1 MAINMSATL
10 VASLFGQQG
19 QSSLLS
25 ALGNAPRAASAGEAV
40 VALRRVTKAGEE
52 AKGLAKEKKDP
63 VTLTAVAQFRQALES
78 SRTLDKALSDPRV
91 LKVLLPALGLPD
103 QIGNP
108 GLVKRALLSDP
119 KDPKGV
125 ASQLGTTWVNAAAT
139 LNLKATTTPKTVA
152 VTGLTDTQTASV
164 AAQLRFGE
172 NILTAPATRSTA
184 PKVRAF
190 DGLPDSLT
198 QVLARQLRPGEN
210 ATTERA
216 KLEVDYAAVMTA
228 ATMRSADYPQ
238 ADLSDG
244 VKNALQQMS
253 NFMRTGALDSA
264 AFVVDETIASLE
276 GGGGLPADQ
285 LKLARVTLIETGITI
300 DQLRRNA
307 DGVAKRVED
316 LVRLD
321 MPAGVTWPP
330 ASELSYQTR
339 LSAFQKEGVDKNV
352 NFPLEVAAAMGRR
365 MLAVA
370 TDDGG
375 KAAAQSYIDG
385 AQKILDERG
394 GKPTA
399 PIIEGLPMPRI
410 TDAEATKILD
420 AMKNTAPPN
429 IPRAQIEVNYGAG
442 ALRSALEMAGKPIF
456 GLPSIAFQAMKD
468 IAELAKSGTFDAA
481 LIKVDETLE
490 AMANDTSLPK
500 TMLREGSAALL
511 EVGMSLEL
519 VTRDAKGYAERA
531 EKRAALDAP
540 QKAAWSRDFQM
551 RLENLHNDGING
563 NVNLA
568 LEVAAAMAHRM
579 DKQAANADESTTAQS
594 LINRS
599 EQVWSG
605 RDGKPSVATSFDG
618 SPRRITSWE
627 ATKIVD
633 SMKTVNP
640 LGSLSDAKTL
650 DILINGFTKYEY
662 LNGLSTANPG
672 MSDAIYFMDNAKTV
686 KTPYDILGNS
696 AMRRV
701 VLGALGLPDQI
712 AIQPVET
719 QARAITSRLKLT
731 DMQDATKVRG
741 IAERYLMARADQAV
755 ADQANATND
764 IFSSISKIYLKV

>member
-19 QSSLLS
+19 QNSLL
-25 ALGNAPRAASAGEAV
+25 LPFGNAPRAASAGEAV

-119 KDPKGV
+119 KDPKSV

-152 VTGLTDTQTASV
+152 FTGLTDEQTA
-164 AAQLRFGE
+164 AAAVQLRFGE

-238 ADLSDG
+238 ADLPDG

-321 MPAGVTWPP
+321 MPGGATWPP

>member
-25 ALGNAPRAASAGEAV
+25 ALGNAPRVASAGEAV

-52 AKGLAKEKKDP
+52 AKGLALEKKDP
-63 VTLTAVAQFRQALES
+63 ITLTAVAQFRQALES
-78 SRTLDKALSDPRV
+78 SRTLDRALSDPRV

-119 KDPKGV
+119 KDPKSV
-125 ASQLGTTWVNAAAT
+125 ASQLGATWRNAAAT
-139 LNLKATTTPKTVA
+139 LNLKATTTPKTEA
-152 VTGLTDTQTASV
+152 IAGLTDDQTRAV
-164 AAQLRFGE
+164 AGMLRFGE
-172 NILTAPATRSTA
+172 NILTAPATRSSA
-184 PKVRAF
+184 PKIRAF

-238 ADLSDG
+238 ADLPDG

-321 MPAGVTWPP
+321 MPAGATWPP

-339 LSAFQKEGVDKNV
+339 LSAFQKEGVNKNV
-352 NFPLEVAAAMGRR
+352 NFPLEVVAAMGRR

-375 KAAAQSYIDG
+375 KATAQSYIDG

-410 TDAEATKILD
+410 TDAEATKVLD
-420 AMKNTAPPN
+420 AMKTAAPPN
-429 IPRAQIEVNYGAG
+429 IPRAQTELNYSAAGLKSILEFSKSTVFGVPISVNA
-442 ALRSALEMAGKPIF
+442 ALRETAT
-456 GLPSIAFQAMKD
+456 
-468 IAELAKSGTFDAA
+468 IAESGSFEKAFGRLDEA
-481 LIKVDETLE
+481 L
-490 AMANDTSLPK
+490 TSLSNDIISPP
-500 TMLREGSAALL
+500 TMIRNGRAALL
-511 EVGMSLEL
+511 EASMSIKL
-519 VTRDAKGYAERA
+519 VQRDAKGYAELA
-531 EKRAALDAP
+531 EKRAALDTP
-540 QKAAWSRDFQM
+540 QKAAWSRDFQL
-551 RLENLHNDGING
+551 RLETFHKEGVDG
-563 NVNLA
+563 NVNFA
-568 LEVAAAMAHRM
+568 LEIASAMASRM
-579 DKQAANADESTTAQS
+579 DVQAGSIDESVTAQS

-599 EQVWSG
+599 QQVLKG
-605 RDGKPSVATSFDG
+605 RDGTVSAAVAPDG
-618 SPRRITSWE
+618 SQRRIASWE
-627 ATKIVD
+627 AGKIVD
-633 SMKTVNP
+633 SMKSVNP
-640 LGSLSDAKTL
+640 LGSLSDPKML
-650 DILINGFTKYEY
+650 DILTEGFTKFEY
-662 LNGLSTANPG
+662 LDGLSKANPG
-672 MSDAIYFMDNAKTV
+672 MSDAIYFIDNAKNA
-686 KTPYDILGNS
+686 KTPYDILGD
-696 AMRRV
+696 AALRRV
-701 VLGALGLPDQI
+701 VLGALGLPDEI

-731 DMQDATKVRG
+731 DLQDATKVRG
-741 IAERYLMARADQAV
+741 IAERYLMARADQAAV
-755 ADQANATND
+755 EQANVSND
-764 IFSSISKIYLKV
+764 IFSAMAKISFKV

>member
-10 VASLFGQQG
+10 AATLFGQQG
-19 QSSLLS
+19 QNSLL
-25 ALGNAPRAASAGEAV
+25 LPFGNAPRAASAGEAV

-63 VTLTAVAQFRQALES
+63 ITLTAVAQFRQALDS
-78 SRTLDKALSDPRV
+78 ARTLDKALSDPRV

-125 ASQLGTTWVNAAAT
+125 ASQLGTTWKNAAAT

-152 VTGLTDTQTASV
+152 FTGLTDEQTA
-164 AAQLRFGE
+164 AAAVQLRFGE

-190 DGLPDSLT
+190 DGLTDTLT

-238 ADLSDG
+238 ADLPDG

-264 AFVVDETIASLE
+264 AFVVDETIASLKE
-276 GGGGLPADQ
+276 GGGLPADQ
-285 LKLARVTLIETGITI
+285 LKRARVTLIETGITI

-321 MPAGVTWPP
+321 MPVGVSWPP

-375 KAAAQSYIDG
+375 KASAKSYIDG

-420 AMKNTAPPN
+420 AMKNAAPPI

-490 AMANDTSLPK
+490 AMANNTSLLP
-500 TMLREGSAALL
+500 MMRREGNAALL

-540 QKAAWSRDFQM
+540 LKAAWSRDFQM

-599 EQVWSG
+599 EQVWNR
-605 RDGKPSVATSFDG
+605 RDGQPSVTTSFDG

-627 ATKIVD
+627 AGKIVE

-640 LGSLSDAKTL
+640 LGSLKDSKTL

-662 LNGLSTANPG
+662 LNGLSAANPG

-686 KTPYDILGNS
+686 KTPYDILGNR

-719 QARAITSRLKLT
+719 QARAVTSRLKLT
-731 DMQDATKVRG
+731 DLQDATKVRG

-764 IFSSISKIYLKV
+764 VFSSISKIYLKV

>member
-1 MAINMSATL
+1 
-10 VASLFGQQG
+10 
-19 QSSLLS
+19 
-25 ALGNAPRAASAGEAV
+25 
-40 VALRRVTKAGEE
+40 
-52 AKGLAKEKKDP
+52 
-63 VTLTAVAQFRQALES
+63 
-78 SRTLDKALSDPRV
+78 
-91 LKVLLPALGLPD
+91 
-103 QIGNP
+103 
-108 GLVKRALLSDP
+108 
-119 KDPKGV
+119 
-125 ASQLGTTWVNAAAT
+125 
-139 LNLKATTTPKTVA
+139 
-152 VTGLTDTQTASV
+152 
-164 AAQLRFGE
+164 
-172 NILTAPATRSTA
+172 
-184 PKVRAF
+184 
-190 DGLPDSLT
+190 
-198 QVLARQLRPGEN
+198 VLARQLRPGEN

>member
-238 ADLSDG
+238 ADLPDG

-511 EVGMSLEL
+511 EIGMSLEL

-741 IAERYLMARADQAV
+741 IAERYLMARADQAAV
-755 ADQANATND
+755 EQANVSND
-764 IFSSISKIYLKV
+764 IFSAMAKISFKV

>member
-1 MAINMSATL
+1 
-10 VASLFGQQG
+10 
-19 QSSLLS
+19 
-25 ALGNAPRAASAGEAV
+25 
-40 VALRRVTKAGEE
+40 
-52 AKGLAKEKKDP
+52 
-63 VTLTAVAQFRQALES
+63 
-78 SRTLDKALSDPRV
+78 
-91 LKVLLPALGLPD
+91 
-103 QIGNP
+103 
-108 GLVKRALLSDP
+108 
-119 KDPKGV
+119 
-125 ASQLGTTWVNAAAT
+125 
-139 LNLKATTTPKTVA
+139 
-152 VTGLTDTQTASV
+152 
-164 AAQLRFGE
+164 
-172 NILTAPATRSTA
+172 
-184 PKVRAF
+184 
-190 DGLPDSLT
+190 
-198 QVLARQLRPGEN
+198 
-210 ATTERA
+210 
-216 KLEVDYAAVMTA
+216 
-228 ATMRSADYPQ
+228 
-238 ADLSDG
+238 
-244 VKNALQQMS
+244 
-253 NFMRTGALDSA
+253 
-264 AFVVDETIASLE
+264 
-276 GGGGLPADQ
+276 
-285 LKLARVTLIETGITI
+285 
-300 DQLRRNA
+300 
-307 DGVAKRVED
+307 
-316 LVRLD
+316 